1 MNKAKM
7 NKAMKKAALAFFLP
21 LLLASADGSGS
32 QDQIGETVYT
42 DGDVSVTRDGSPLS
56 SDEVVIGLPI
66 DNFDF
71 MKTGD
76 DGNAQVKVTTNR
88 APQSTITVSPDTQ
101 FTFELSTL
109 QGRQTSSV
117 NLISGSLSMKVST
130 LTGDQDLDVQT
141 ENTVLGVRGTEF
153 AVTTSDAGDVLVTC
167 STGDVSSRTE
177 NGTEYDAAPG
187 TAVENQAEGQFHTI
201 PVAVSDTETFRASWV
216 EQRRAFVRANA
227 ARLIQASAARYR
239 QLRASYDRDYA
250 ALMRQRSIIE
260 KWRTEDRRGGMGA
273 AREVERD
280 KRAVGATMMRLRKSQ
295 FLLER
300 VYFRLLRLKTLHDQG
315 IGKGTLPGGITTD
328 RFFDQLQRER
338 GDVELRMAT
347 VRNVARLYARRN
359 RNEDPTSY
367 TPRFRP
373 EKPLRERRG

>member
-1 MNKAKM
+1 MNKARM

-42 DGDVSVTRDGSPLS
+42 EGDVSVVRDGAPLS

-88 APQSTITVSPDTQ
+88 AAASTITVSPDTQ

-109 QGRQTSSV
+109 QGRQSSSV

-153 AVTTSDAGDVLVTC
+153 AVTTSEAGDVLVTC
-167 STGDVSSRTE
+167 SIGDVSCRTE
-177 NGTEYDAAPG
+177 NGTEYHAIPG
-187 TAVENQAEGQFHTI
+187 TVVENQADGPFHTI
-201 PVAVSDTETFRASWV
+201 PVAASDTETFRASWV

-227 ARLIQASAARYR
+227 ARLIQASAARYG

-250 ALMRQRSIIE
+250 ALMRQRSIID
-260 KWRTEDRRGGMGA
+260 KWRTEDRRGGMGV

-280 KRAVGATMMRLRKSQ
+280 KRAVGATMLRLRKTQ

-328 RFFDQLQRER
+328 RFFRPAAARARGRGAADGDGQER
-338 GDVELRMAT
+338 CAVI
-347 VRNVARLYARRN
+347 
-359 RNEDPTSY
+359 
-367 TPRFRP
+367 RP
-373 EKPLRERRG
+373 

>member
-167 STGDVSSRTE
+167 STGDVSCRTE
-177 NGTEYDAAPG
+177 NGPSTMPLLEP
-187 TAVENQAEGQFHTI
+187 
-201 PVAVSDTETFRASWV
+201 R
-216 EQRRAFVRANA
+216 
-227 ARLIQASAARYR
+227 
-239 QLRASYDRDYA
+239 
-250 ALMRQRSIIE
+250 
-260 KWRTEDRRGGMGA
+260 WRT
-273 AREVERD
+273 
-280 KRAVGATMMRLRKSQ
+280 
-295 FLLER
+295 
-300 VYFRLLRLKTLHDQG
+300 RLKDNSTLSLLPYRTRRRFARAGWSNAGLSCGPTPPVSSRQAPPG
-315 IGKGTLPGGITTD
+315 IASCALPMTGTT
-328 RFFDQLQRER
+328 
-338 GDVELRMAT
+338 
-347 VRNVARLYARRN
+347 RR
-359 RNEDPTSY
+359 
-367 TPRFRP
+367 
-373 EKPLRERRG
+373 